1 MSLEELGYS
10 QLESTISAFT
20 WKDWEHHEK
29 IVTTAG
35 IAQPRF
41 QLGTP
46 EYKFRTLLRHQPAQ
60 YTYINKKMHN
70 ARLYNIFIL
79 VYS

>member
-1 MSLEELGYS
+1 MRLEELGYS

-35 IAQPRF
+35 TAQPRF

-46 EYKFRTLLRHQPAQ
+46 EYKFRTLL
-60 YTYINKKMHN
+60 
-70 ARLYNIFIL
+70 
-79 VYS
+79 